1 MLIDGEQQMPRRH
14 MRRRPER
21 EQHAQHQRVT
31 HQPVQQRRLERLHAT
46 GGSAQRVDDLAHA
59 EQLEMIDLECRKQRD
74 QPAHPEDRREHRC
87 RPALNAPDGRDDRAP
102 LPEDQDQQSARDQ
115 HIGAALAGSRNDA
128 RPPALEGRARHD
140 AVLDRKQA
148 KQHRVDQ
155 NRVSRGAVRSDVDR
169 LRDKKIAKEGRR
181 VGK

>member
-1 MLIDGEQQMPRRH
+1 MLIMANNRCPAVICG
-14 MRRRPER
+14 RRPER

-31 HQPVQQRRLERLHAT
+31 HQTVQQRRLERLHAT

-87 RPALNAPDGRDDRAP
+87 RPALNAPDGRGDRTP
-102 LPEDQDQQSARDQ
+102 LPEYQDQQGARDQ

-148 KQHRVDQ
+148 KQNRVDQ
-155 NRVSRGAVRSDVDR
+155 NCVSRGAVRSDVDR
-169 LRDKKIAKEGRR
+169 LRDEEITEEGRR